1 MATGISA
8 VGLIGMELWM
18 VRRVYPLAL
27 PIRSP
32 AGMLT
37 ASVIAG
43 IAVWWFPFS
52 GWILLVTSMLGF
64 TVAFSFLSWLVKP
77 YDAEDAPI
85 LLRAGKPFDRLI
97 RFLSPPS

>member
-1 MATGISA
+1 
-8 VGLIGMELWM
+8 MEFWT

-64 TVAFSFLSWLVKP
+64 AVVFSFLSWLVKP
-77 YDAEDAPI
+77 YDVEDTPI

-97 RFLSPPS
+97 HFLSPTS